1 MFKKK
6 NNLEEFDDEEFINY
20 SIFNEDNKKIDES
33 NNFEEEIDD
42 FEDIED
48 LNSFEN
54 FEEIV
59 DLNDFENIGY
69 KVYDNLDYIEILDG
83 NPIDKSDIKDGNKTF
98 NLNTDINVVPEIKI
112 EVIKDSNE
120 EKLVKF
126 SLNVI
131 LDNEKEEN
139 IVIDL
144 NISQKTYLM
153 IAEELFK

>member
-1 MFKKK
+1 MFKKY
-6 NNLEEFDDEEFINY
+6 NLEQFDDDESINY
-20 SIFNEDNKKIDES
+20 SIFNEENDNLNNS
-33 NNFEEEIDD
+33 NNFEDEELTNWENMENLD
-42 FEDIED
+42 
-48 LNSFEN
+48 SFHD

-59 DLNDFENIGY
+59 DLNDFENMGY
-69 KVYDNLDYIEILDG
+69 EVYDNLDYIEILDG
-83 NPIDKSDIKDGNKTF
+83 NQINESDIKNGKKTF

-112 EVIKDSNE
+112 EVIKDNNE

>member
-20 SIFNEDNKKIDES
+20 SIFDENNKKVDES
-33 NNFEEEIDD
+33 NILEEEIYDL
-42 FEDIED
+42 EDIED
-48 LNSFEN
+48 LNSLEN

-59 DLNDFENIGY
+59 DLNNFENMGY
-69 KVYDNLDYIEILDG
+69 EVYDNLDYIEILDG
-83 NPIDKSDIKDGNKTF
+83 NQLENSDINDGNKTF
-98 NLNTDINVVPEIKI
+98 NLNTDINIVPEIKI
-112 EVIKDSNE
+112 EVIKDNNE

>member
-6 NNLEEFDDEEFINY
+6 YNLEEFDDEEFINY
-20 SIFNEDNKKIDES
+20 SIFNENNKNIDES

-42 FEDIED
+42 FE
-48 LNSFEN
+48 
-54 FEEIV
+54 
-59 DLNDFENIGY
+59 NIGY
-69 KVYDNLDYIEILDG
+69 EVYDNLDYIEILDG
-83 NPIDKSDIKDGNKTF
+83 NPIENSDIKDKNKTF

>member
-6 NNLEEFDDEEFINY
+6 YNLEEFDDEEFINY
-20 SIFNEDNKKIDES
+20 SIFNENNKNIDES

-69 KVYDNLDYIEILDG
+69 EVYDNLDYIEILDG
-83 NPIDKSDIKDGNKTF
+83 NPIENSDIKDKNKTF